1 MTINTVWIS
10 MYKIGTYPRVK
21 RGTVYKSMPA
31 HKIGRQ
37 CKLKKAV
44 VGEFCDLAANAGQ
57 E

>member
-1 MTINTVWIS
+1 